1 MSVSVRLSEE
11 ETTLFKDYAAIK
23 GMSVSE
29 MIRRSVL
36 ERIEDEFDIAIAI
49 AEEAYRNYRK
59 NPKTYSHDEAWKEI
73 LG

>member
-11 ETTLFKDYAAIK
+11 ETALFKDYAAMK
-23 GMSVSE
+23 GISVSE

-36 ERIEDEFDIAIAI
+36 ERIEDEYDIVL
-49 AEEAYRNYRK
+49 AEEAYRDYQE
-59 NPKTYSHDEAWKEI
+59 NPKTYSHEEAWKEI

>member
-11 ETTLFKDYAAIK
+11 ETALFKDYAAIK
-23 GMSVSE
+23 GISVSE

-36 ERIEDEFDIAIAI
+36 ERIEDEYDIVL
-49 AEEAYRNYRK
+49 AEEAYRDYQK
-59 NPKTYSHDEAWKEI
+59 NPKTYSHEEAWKEI

>member
-11 ETTLFKDYAAIK
+11 ETALFKDYAAIK

-29 MIRRSVL
+29 MIRISVL
-36 ERIEDEFDIAIAI
+36 ERIEDEFDIAI